1 MSSGRYPTSP
11 DDPWGAIP
19 ALKALHLRMLD
30 GLRQQLL
37 RASAEEHAAVTDVR
51 GGDVIYGI
59 DEKGEAILVEFCDE
73 WSREVPFLLVAEGI
87 SESGERMF
95 PGGAARS
102 EAQFR
107 LIVDPIDGTRGLM
120 YNKRS
125 GWILSG
131 VAPEKGEYT
140 SLSSIRWA
148 AMTEV
153 PTTRARYADQ
163 FTAIAGG
170 GVQGTTFD
178 LTGKKPKEV
187 GPAHATPSRATDLRH
202 GFASIAKF
210 FPGGKEFTARLEEAL
225 FHELLG
231 PPVDGVPQVFD
242 DEYIASG
249 GQLYELMV
257 GHDRFVADLRPLILP
272 RACPGDTVA
281 RLCAHPYD
289 LCTELIAREAGVIV
303 TGPLGEPLDAPL
315 DVHHS
320 VAWIGYANET
330 LRQQIEPVLQRL
342 LREFELV

>member
-1 MSSGRYPTSP
+1 MRAGGFPTTP

-19 ALKALHLRMLD
+19 ALKALHLRMLA
-30 GLRQQLL
+30 GLREQQL
-37 RASAEEHAAVTDVR
+37 RTSAEERAAVSDVR

-59 DEKGEAILVEFCDE
+59 DEKGEALLVEFCEE
-73 WSREVPFLLVAEGI
+73 WSRAVPFRLVAEGI

-95 PGGAARS
+95 PAGADRSDAR
-102 EAQFR
+102 FR
-107 LIVDPIDGTRGLM
+107 LVVDPIDGTRGLM

-131 VAPEKGEYT
+131 VAPEEGEDT
-140 SLSSIRWA
+140 SLRSIRWA
-148 AMTEV
+148 VMTEV
-153 PTTRARYADQ
+153 PTTRARFADQ
-163 FTAIAGG
+163 FAAVAGG
-170 GVQGTTFD
+170 GVEGVTFD
-178 LTGKKPKEV
+178 VSRSRPRKH
-187 GPAHATPSRATDLRH
+187 GPAAATPSRAVDLRH

-210 FPGGKEFTARLEEAL
+210 FPGGKELTSRLEEAL

-231 PPVDGVPQVFD
+231 PPVDGTPQVFD

-289 LCTELIAREAGVIV
+289 MCTELIARAAGVVV

-320 VAWIGYANET
+320 VGWVGYANET
-330 LRQQIEPVLQRL
+330 LRRQIEPVLQRL
-342 LREFELV
+342 LGEFGLV